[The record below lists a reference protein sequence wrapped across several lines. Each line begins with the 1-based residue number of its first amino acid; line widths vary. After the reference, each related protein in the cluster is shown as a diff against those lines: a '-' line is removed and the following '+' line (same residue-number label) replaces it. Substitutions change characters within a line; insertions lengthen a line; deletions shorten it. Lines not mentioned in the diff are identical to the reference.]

1 MPETLTA
8 EGGRPVTV
16 AVEDPDTDREFA
28 RAMSAPASAA
38 DVPPP
43 PKRVKAD
50 PDAPFG
56 RTVDGRPKKAPGG
69 RPPKN
74 RPRMTD
80 AAAPGSPVSPQGRGP
95 TRDYSPDLAETADA
109 LWAALAMVP
118 VETANAQAAL
128 LRANR
133 GQVVQG
139 LNTAAQHNKFARW
152 AVEKTCCGQTS
163 WAIIAAM
170 ALAPFALQSYALW
183 VGNDDVLARV
193 GLPSKA
199 ILAAHA
205 RDEFAVELAKQNQ
218 DLEALKREAEQD
230 QDQQAA

>member
-1 MPETLTA
+1 MAETLTA

-16 AVEDPDTDREFA
+16 AVEDPDTEREFA
-28 RAMSAPASAA
+28 RAMAAPAAAA

-43 PKRVKAD
+43 PKRPKAD

-74 RPRMTD
+74 RPRMQD

-95 TRDYSPDLAETADA
+95 ARDYAPDLAETADA

-118 VETANAQAAL
+118 VETANAQATL

-139 LNTAAQHNKFARW
+139 LNTAAQHNRFARYM
-152 AVEKTCCGQTS
+152 VEKTCCGQTS
-163 WAIIAAM
+163 WAIVAVM
-170 ALAPFALQSYALW
+170 CLAPFALQSYALW
-183 VGNDDVLARV
+183 TGSDDVLARL
-193 GLPSKA
+193 GLPGRA
-199 ILAAHA
+199 VLAQHA
-205 RDEFAVELAKQNQ
+205 RDEFAAELAKQNT
-218 DLEALKREAEQD
+218 DLEALK
-230 QDQQAA
+230 QQAAAEEDQAAA